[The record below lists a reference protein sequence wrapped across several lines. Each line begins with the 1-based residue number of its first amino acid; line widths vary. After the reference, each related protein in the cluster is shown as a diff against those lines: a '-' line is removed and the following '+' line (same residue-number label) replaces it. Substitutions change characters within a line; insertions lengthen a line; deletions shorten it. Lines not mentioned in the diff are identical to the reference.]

1 MFIIFL
7 RFSDNKSHAKNFM
20 QAHNDWITEH
30 VNSGVFLMVGTL
42 EPKQGGCI
50 LANTENRETIE
61 AIITQDPFVTENIV
75 TAEILEISPSKV
87 NERLNF
93 LLA

>member
-1 MFIIFL
+1 M
-7 RFSDNKSHAKNFM
+7 K
-20 QAHNDWITEH
+20 AHNDWIAEH
-30 VNSGVFLMVGTL
+30 VNSGNFLMVGTL

-61 AIITQDPFVTENIV
+61 TVIAQDPFITENIV
-75 TAEILEISPSKV
+75 TAEILEISPSRV